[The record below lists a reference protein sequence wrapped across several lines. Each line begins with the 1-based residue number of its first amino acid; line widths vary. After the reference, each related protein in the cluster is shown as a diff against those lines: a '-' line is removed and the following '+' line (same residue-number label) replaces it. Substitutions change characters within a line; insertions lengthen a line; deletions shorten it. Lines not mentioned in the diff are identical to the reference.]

1 MLRKINLID
10 FSLLF
15 LVFCLLFV
23 GYFHTV
29 TAMTQDLGRHFLL
42 GRIILETGSIPLTNL
57 FSYTY
62 PDFPFIN
69 LHWLSEV
76 IFYLIFQLAGFPA
89 LQILTLATV
98 TLAFGLIFFFSLK
111 RGSFIPVTLVSMLY
125 LKILFERTDIRP
137 EIFSFLFTAAFIVI
151 LYRYRERFTKW
162 IFLLIPLELLWVNMH
177 IYFIIGALIIGLFL
191 IDTIIAHRRNLYSK
205 YTSILVIVFCATLL
219 VMLVSP
225 NGIKGATYPFRV
237 FENYGYTIEE
247 NQSIFLLE
255 SLGFQKPSIG
265 YFKIAVLL
273 LFGSLLFT
281 AKNTRVVDWL
291 LCIAFTVLGASAV
304 RNLPLFVFT
313 TFIPFTLSLSRLSR
327 IGLVQHAIASVP
339 PVLRTRRMLAGVL
352 LLLLLWQ
359 IYHVATLRVLG
370 FGAESGAE
378 RAADF
383 FLAQNL
389 QGPLFNNFDIG
400 SYLDYRLYP
409 KERVFIDGR
418 PGEYPAVFFT
428 DVYIPMQEKKE
439 LFAAVDEQYGFN
451 TIFFAHT
458 DQTPWAK
465 KFLRHIVENEN
476 WTMVY
481 LDDYVVILLKE
492 HPKNVA
498 VIKRFAMT
506 ENTAKISNYDPQNL
520 RSLQQAASF
529 FNKVGWIR
537 REVDTYQAILKIDP
551 GNCPVLYNLSAYYV
565 NQQNPA
571 ATILAQK
578 YSSAC
583 H

>member
-42 GRIILETGSIPLTNL
+42 GRIILETGSVPLTNL

-62 PDFPFIN
+62 PDSPFIN

-76 IFYLIFQLAGFPA
+76 VFYLVFQLAGLPA

-98 TLAFGLIFFFSLK
+98 TLAFALVFYFSLK
-111 RGSFIPVTLVSMLY
+111 RGGLIPVTIVSMLY
-125 LKILFERTDIRP
+125 LRILFERTDIRP

-162 IFLLIPLELLWVNMH
+162 IFLLIPLELLWVNVH
-177 IYFIIGALIIGLFL
+177 IYFIVGILIIGLFL
-191 IDTIIAHRRNLYSK
+191 VDAVITHRRNLYSK

-219 VMLVSP
+219 VTLVNP
-225 NGIKGATYPFRV
+225 NGISGATYPFRV
-237 FENYGYTIEE
+237 FENYGYSIEE

-255 SLGFQKPSIG
+255 SLGFHKPSIG

-327 IGLVQHAIASVP
+327 IGLIQHVAAAVP
-339 PVLRTRRMLAGVL
+339 PMLRTKRILAGIL

-359 IYHVATLRVLG
+359 MSQVVTLRTLG
-370 FGAESGAE
+370 SGVEPGAE

-389 QGPLFNNFDIG
+389 EGPLFNNFDIG

-409 KERVFIDGR
+409 KERVFLDGR
-418 PGEYPAVFFT
+418 PGEYPSAFFT

-439 LFAAVDEQYGFN
+439 LFTAVDEQYGFN

-476 WTMVY
+476 WTMIY
-481 LDDYVVILLKE
+481 LDDYVVILVKK
-492 HPKNVA
+492 HPKNA
-498 VIKRFAMT
+498 SVIKRFAMT

-520 RSLQQAASF
+520 RSLLQLASF
-529 FNKVGWIR
+529 FNAVGWV
-537 REVDTYQAILKIDP
+537 EKEQDMHEEILSIDP
-551 GNCPVLYNLSAYYV
+551 NNCPILYNLSILMANKKDPAYTV
-565 NQQNPA
+565 FLSRFQQNC
-571 ATILAQK
+571 Q
-578 YSSAC
+578 
-583 H
+583 